1 MSIQYRKND
10 IVQLLERFRDST
22 ASDTDPAGSFIPKDF
37 LLEEKIIMDSIT
49 FFFVA
54 KTGKKIQI

>member
-22 ASDTDPAGSFIPKDF
+22 ASELDSAGSFIPKDL
-37 LLEEKIIMDSIT
+37 LLEEKIIMDSIN
-49 FFFVA
+49 FFVLQ
-54 KTGKKIQI
+54 K